1 MWAKYNIDANVARRA
16 YRPLGTHFIYRGF
29 VELDDW
35 QGYQFSKYSPSY
47 LISNEMLSEIVKWWA
62 CPENKTALA
71 VCGGGDM
78 PLMLAGA
85 GAKSVDVFDISIH
98 AYFVMRVKMHMMK
111 NNFSIQKYYNVL
123 ESLSG
128 CPCLFSSYGR
138 WDVVRDTFAD
148 NNDKYILNYLENM
161 RGCNIFGAYCMNKMF
176 FMSDSEYNA
185 AKSRVPKYFN
195 FMWSDLYELPGRI
208 NGKKY
213 DVIYL
218 SNVLGYANGAKQIYN
233 IINKLSSNLN
243 DDGIMI
249 VDTLA
254 SKNKIISDLLKSDK
268 RFKYDFCCD
277 TVYMHAYPKTR

>member
-16 YRPLGTHFIYRGF
+16 YRPLGHMFIYRGF
-29 VELDDW
+29 FDK
-35 QGYQFSKYSPSY
+35 QSSQFSKYSPSY

-85 GAKSVDVFDISIH
+85 GAKNVDVFDISIH

-111 NNFSIQKYYNVL
+111 NDFSIQKYYDVL

-128 CPCLFSSYGR
+128 CPCLFSSYSR
-138 WDVVRDTFAD
+138 WDVVRDTFSD

-161 RGCNIFGAYCMNKMF
+161 RGCNIFGAYRMNKMF

-185 AKSRVPKYFN
+185 AKSCMPKYFN
-195 FMWSDLYELPGRI
+195 FIWSDLYELPGRI

-249 VDTLA
+249 LDTLV

-277 TVYMHAYPKTR
+277 TVYMHAQPKAR